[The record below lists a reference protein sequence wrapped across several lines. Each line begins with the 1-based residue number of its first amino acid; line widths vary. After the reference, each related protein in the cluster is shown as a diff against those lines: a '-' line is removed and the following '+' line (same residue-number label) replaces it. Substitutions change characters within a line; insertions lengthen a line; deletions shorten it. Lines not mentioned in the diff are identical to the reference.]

1 MTMSVSTHS
10 NLPKALNRDSLPL
23 PKGAISVSRPDGV
36 EMQTHAPSTGSL
48 NASISELTLHEKSP
62 NQSGWRR
69 YFLSDIDKKWTELLL
84 LACGFCSG
92 LVDGLSFTYWWSF
105 SNMQTGMTRP
115 HSHGKHSLTACPS
128 IGNII
133 WIALGISGKPD
144 NPAKL
149 WVKALISVGGFLLG
163 NLCFILTSR
172 LLGPLRRVTMITS
185 FALQTILLLIPAL
198 LVQNHTVSPT
208 PENDPTVWLQDVAI
222 ALISFQAAGQIIVS
236 RLLSFPEIPTVALT
250 ALTCDLLLDEKLFQ
264 SPLSANPK
272 RNRKMGFLLAL
283 FCGAMLAGGIA
294 KGSGLACGLW
304 LAMGLKACI
313 TVSWFVWNE
322 TETETQPTKSVV

>member
-1 MTMSVSTHS
+1 MFVSENFT
-10 NLPKALNRDSLPL
+10 LPNKASNRDSLPH
-23 PKGAISVSRPDGV
+23 PRGAISRPDDV
-36 EMQTHAPSTGSL
+36 EMQTHAPSTGSI
-48 NASISELTLHEKSP
+48 NVSISESTLHEHSP
-62 NQSGWRR
+62 CQPEWRR
-69 YFLSDIDKKWTELLL
+69 YFLSDVDKRWTDLLL

-105 SNMQTGMTRP
+105 SNMQTGMTRGHTP
-115 HSHGKHSLTACPS
+115 KTNTANTIPQK
-128 IGNII
+128 GNII

-163 NLCFILTSR
+163 NLCFITTSR
-172 LLGPLRRVTMITS
+172 LLGPLRRITMITS
-185 FALQTILLLIPAL
+185 FALQTILLLVPAL
-198 LVQNHTVSPT
+198 LVQNHTVSPN

-264 SPLSANPK
+264 WPVSSNPK
-272 RNRKMGFLLAL
+272 RNRKFGFLLAL

-294 KGSGLACGLW
+294 KGPGLACGLW

-322 TETETQPTKSVV
+322 TEAQHSTKSVV